1 MQKSM
6 FQKITTTV
14 IYILLF
20 IVCFYF
26 MKRVDI
32 HPIWAVIALI
42 VIKGL
47 FRFIGCLFRMIPISL
62 VIAILLFYFLS
73 HI

>member
-20 IVCFYF
+20 TVCFYF
-26 MKRVDI
+26 MKKVGI
-32 HPIWAVIALI
+32 HPVWAVIVII
-42 VIKGL
+42 VIKSL
-47 FRFIGCLFRMIPISL
+47 FRFIGCMLRMIPISL
-62 VIAILLFYFLS
+62 VIAILLFYLLS

>member
-6 FQKITTTV
+6 FQKIATTV

-20 IVCFYF
+20 TVCLYY
-26 MKRVDI
+26 MKKVGI
-32 HPIWAVIALI
+32 HPVWAVIVFL

-47 FRFIGCLFRMIPISL
+47 FRFIGCLLRIVPVSL